1 MGQKC
6 RRGSGIGLCFLM
18 TVSLI
23 IIILAEES
31 LLTLRTKTV
40 KVHNRLAM
48 TPTLLGPS
56 FLLISGAQLPGV
68 DLQF

>member
-18 TVSLI
+18 VVSLI
-23 IIILAEES
+23 ITLLAEERF
-31 LLTLRTKTV
+31 LTPGTKTV

-48 TPTLLGPS
+48 TPTLIGPT
-56 FLLISGAQLPGV
+56 FLLINGAQLPGV